1 MDMGLINENK
11 YVTLENKEIY
21 VMNVLVYGVTNPD

>member
-11 YVTLENKEIY
+11 YVTLEKKEIY

>member
-1 MDMGLINENK
+1 MGFINENK
-11 YVTLENKEIY
+11 QFTLENKEIY

>member
-1 MDMGLINENK
+1 MGLINESK
-11 YVTLENKEIY
+11 YFTLENKEIC